1 MLDQSHINLSG
12 GCLIFDVY
20 KSEQINLVLT
30 LDGVVREDSKV
41 LLFSGVNSLIFEH
54 LSNVEKHADTYSF
67 FAKDYFTGSLI
78 GKNTQVV
85 FNSND
90 GTVTLVGLVPEPTT
104 ATLSL
109 LALAALA
116 TRRHRK

>member
-1 MLDQSHINLSG
+1 M
-12 GCLIFDVY
+12 
-20 KSEQINLVLT
+20 LT

-41 LLFSGVNSLIFEH
+41 LLFSGVNSLVFDH
-54 LSNVEKHADTYSF
+54 FSNVEKYADTYSF
-67 FAKDYFTGSLI
+67 LAKDYFTGSLI
-78 GKNTQVV
+78 GENTKVV

-116 TRRHRK
+116 ARRRRK